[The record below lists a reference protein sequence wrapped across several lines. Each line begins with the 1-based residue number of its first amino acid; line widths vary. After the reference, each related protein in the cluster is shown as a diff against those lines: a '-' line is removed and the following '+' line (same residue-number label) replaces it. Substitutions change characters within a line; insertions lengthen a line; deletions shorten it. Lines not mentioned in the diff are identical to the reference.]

1 MDKQQFDALVA
12 LEEAKRTGTALPE
25 APAEVM
31 AWLQER
37 GYVDGK
43 GAIMSAGVEALEP
56 YRAKRAVFFAAGF
69 GSRLVPITLNTPKPM
84 IRVHGVRIIQRLI
97 DVVRAA
103 GITEIY
109 VVRGYLPREFEVLKL
124 ENPDIR
130 FIDNPLYDST
140 NNISSAVAAADF
152 MRDAYVFESDLLLRN
167 PGLITRYQYATN
179 YIGVPVEHTDDW
191 CLTVEN
197 GRATHIAKG
206 GDDCYHMFG
215 ISYWTDA
222 DGRRLADRLRT
233 VFEREDGKQ
242 IFWDDVALNWY
253 PDDFSVQAREC
264 TFDDVCEIDTFA
276 ELQDIDD
283 SYRC

>member
-25 APAEVM
+25 APAEVT

-43 GAIMSAGVEALEP
+43 GAITSAGIEALEP

>member
-12 LEEAKRTGTALPE
+12 LEEAKRTGAAAPK
-25 APAEVM
+25 APAEVA
-31 AWLQER
+31 AWLQDR

-43 GAIMSAGVEALEP
+43 NTITSAGVEALEP
-56 YRAKRAVFFAAGF
+56 HRAKRAVFFAAGF

-97 DVVRAA
+97 DAVRAA
-103 GITEIY
+103 GIEEIY

-191 CLTVEN
+191 CLTVED

-222 DGRRLADRLRT
+222 DGRHLADRLRT

-253 PDDFSVQAREC
+253 PDDFNVYAREC
-264 TFDDVCEIDTFA
+264 TFDDICEIDTFA

-283 SYRC
+283 LYRC

>member
-12 LEEAKRTGTALPE
+12 LEEAKRTGAAAPK
-25 APAEVM
+25 APAEVV

-43 GAIMSAGVEALEP
+43 DAITSAGVEALEP

-84 IRVHGVRIIQRLI
+84 IRVRGVRIIQRLI
-97 DVVRAA
+97 DAVRAA
-103 GITEIY
+103 GIEEIY

-140 NNISSAVAAADF
+140 NNISSAVVAADV

-167 PGLITRYQYATN
+167 PSLITRYQYATN

-191 CLTVEN
+191 CLTVED

-206 GDDCYHMFG
+206 GDNCYHLFG

-253 PDDFSVQAREC
+253 PDDFNVQAREC

-276 ELQDIDD
+276 ELRDIDD

>member
-12 LEEAKRTGTALPE
+12 LEEAKRTGAAAPK
-25 APAEVM
+25 APAEVA
-31 AWLQER
+31 AWLQDR

-43 GAIMSAGVEALEP
+43 DAITSAGVEALEP

-84 IRVHGVRIIQRLI
+84 IRVRGVRIIQRLI
-97 DVVRAA
+97 DAVRAA
-103 GITEIY
+103 GIEEIY

-140 NNISSAVAAADF
+140 NNISSAVVAADV

-167 PGLITRYQYATN
+167 PSLITRYQYATN
-179 YIGVPVEHTDDW
+179 YIGVSVEHTDDW

-253 PDDFSVQAREC
+253 PDDFNVQAREC

-276 ELQDIDD
+276 ELRDIDD
-283 SYRC
+283 SYCC

>member
-25 APAEVM
+25 APAEVT

-37 GYVDGK
+37 GCVDGK
-43 GAIMSAGVEALEP
+43 GAITSAGVEALEP

-97 DVVRAA
+97 DAVHAA
-103 GITEIY
+103 GIEEIY

-140 NNISSAVAAADF
+140 NNISSAVAAADV

-179 YIGVPVEHTDDW
+179 YIGVPVDHTDDW

-206 GDDCYHMFG
+206 GDNCYHLFG

-253 PDDFSVQAREC
+253 PDDFNVQAREC

-276 ELQDIDD
+276 ELRDIDD

>member
-12 LEEAKRTGTALPE
+12 LEEAKRTGAAASK
-25 APAEVM
+25 APAEVA

-43 GAIMSAGVEALEP
+43 DTITSAGVEALEP

-84 IRVHGVRIIQRLI
+84 IRVRGVRIIQRLI
-97 DVVRAA
+97 DAVRAA
-103 GITEIY
+103 GIEEIY

-140 NNISSAVAAADF
+140 NNISSAVVAADV

-167 PGLITRYQYATN
+167 PSLITRYQYATN

-191 CLTVEN
+191 CLTVED

-206 GDDCYHMFG
+206 GDNCYHLFG

-253 PDDFSVQAREC
+253 PDDFNVQAREC

-276 ELQDIDD
+276 ELRDIDD

>member
-1 MDKQQFDALVA
+1 M
-12 LEEAKRTGTALPE
+12 
-25 APAEVM
+25 
-31 AWLQER
+31 
-37 GYVDGK
+37 
-43 GAIMSAGVEALEP
+43 
-56 YRAKRAVFFAAGF
+56 
-69 GSRLVPITLNTPKPM
+69 
-84 IRVHGVRIIQRLI
+84 
-97 DVVRAA
+97 
-103 GITEIY
+103 
-109 VVRGYLPREFEVLKL
+109 
-124 ENPDIR
+124 
-130 FIDNPLYDST
+130 
-140 NNISSAVAAADF
+140 
-152 MRDAYVFESDLLLRN
+152 FESDLLLRN

-206 GDDCYHMFG
+206 GDDCCHMFG